1 MRLFAAALVLLLAA
15 PLASAQ
21 ALWSDVS
28 EAALRPA
35 PGSRVTVP
43 SAYRLVRLDVPQ
55 MAARLDAAPDEAR
68 PGAGVVDGMTLQI
81 PLPDGT
87 FATVRIAESSVMAP
101 ELQAQYPEIRTY
113 LAQGEGS
120 VSGRLSLTPAGF
132 RGMLFTP
139 AGTVYLDPYARG
151 DAEHLVVYYGRD
163 LQVDRSLRG
172 RTADEVLEEEAPAA
186 PRGPNASRA
195 HGATL
200 RTYRL
205 AMAATGEYTAFHGGT
220 VALGLAAIVATVN
233 RVTGIYERDLSVR
246 FQLVANNNLIVYTN
260 AATDP
265 YANTSGDLTANQTN
279 INAVIGSAN
288 YDVGHLVGTGGG
300 GVANL
305 RVICSTSKARGLTG
319 SSAPVGDAFDVDYV
333 AHEMGHQFGGNHTF
347 NGNAGSCSGGNRNA
361 STAYEPGSGSTIQAY
376 AGICGAQDLQPNSD
390 AYFHALSLDE
400 ITTHITTGSGG
411 TCGATAAT
419 GNTIP
424 TVTTAVAFTIP
435 TGTPF
440 ALTGSATDDA
450 PGALTYAW
458 EELDLG
464 TAGAPGSATPPLFRS
479 FSPTASGTRFF
490 PQLNR
495 LVAGTAPVIGE
506 RLPTDVRT
514 LTFRLTARDNRVGGG
529 AINDAATTVTTV
541 NTGAPFA
548 VTFASAANQTYA
560 GTATVTWNVAG
571 TTAGAVNTPTVDIL
585 LSTDN
590 GATFTTVLAAA
601 TPNDGTELVS
611 FPVST
616 TQGRIMVRAVGN
628 VFFNVNAQR
637 FTATAATQTV
647 SGNAGWRL
655 LAAPASGVTV
665 ADLAGINL
673 VQGVP
678 GYYPGVG
685 ANLLTGYTGSA
696 YTLPTGGSD
705 VLAPGR
711 GFWWNFYNQNLTP
724 GGPSN
729 SYALPTT
736 LATAKP
742 AVTSDTPVTL
752 IGTGDRYNLLGN
764 PFGTSL
770 TVSGVAA
777 WPGASNLASTVV
789 QMWNAATSG
798 YESSV
803 TLPVIAPWQGFW
815 AEGATAGTL
824 TIPASARTTGGT
836 LQRSADAPA
845 ALIAFELASADPG
858 SGAGSALADHSAV
871 LVLGDGR
878 DAGPDPGDATKLE
891 PMSAA
896 FVVLAFEGDGATGTA
911 RAVESRPLAPVSL
924 PMSAAS
930 VGGGSDLV
938 LTWPR
943 VEGLPE
949 GWTATLSDVVTGA
962 TVDLSEA
969 TQYAFSVVPTAA
981 RAGADAALPV
991 AARAT
996 ARTTRFVLTVGLRGA
1011 TAGEG
1016 DATAV
1021 VALGAPAPNPARGD
1035 AALTFSLAEAGPS
1048 RLSVV
1053 DLLGR
1058 EVLVLAEGDL
1068 AAGSHTATVDTQRL
1082 APGVY
1087 VVRLTS
1093 GLATAAR
1100 RLVVV
1105 R

>member
-1 MRLFAAALVLLLAA
+1 MRLLAALVLLLAA

-21 ALWSDVS
+21 PLWSDVS
-28 EAALRPA
+28 EVSLRPA
-35 PGSRVTVP
+35 PGTRVTTP

-55 MAARLDAAPDEAR
+55 MAARLEAAPVEAR
-68 PGAGVVDGMTLQI
+68 PGAGVADGMTLQI

-87 FATVRIAESSVMAP
+87 FATVRVAEASVMAP
-101 ELQAQYPEIRTY
+101 ELQAQYPDIRTY
-113 LAQGEGS
+113 LAQGEGIIT
-120 VSGRLSLTPAGF
+120 GRLSLTPAGF

-151 DAEHLVVYYGRD
+151 DAEHLVVYYSRD
-163 LQVDRSLRG
+163 LEVDRTLRG
-172 RTADEVLEEEAPAA
+172 RTADEVLDEEAPAA

-195 HGATL
+195 NGATL

-220 VALGLAAIVATVN
+220 VALGLAAIVVTVN
-233 RVTGIYERDLSVR
+233 RVSGIYERDLSVR
-246 FQLVANNNLIVYTN
+246 FQLVATNNLIVYTN

-265 YANTSGDLTANQTN
+265 YANTSGDLAANRNTL
-279 INAVIGSAN
+279 NAVIGAAN
-288 YDVGHLVGTGGG
+288 FDVGHLVGTGGG
-300 GVANL
+300 GVASL
-305 RVICSTSKARGLTG
+305 GVVCSTFKGSGLTG
-319 SSAPVGDAFDVDYV
+319 SPAPVGDAFDVDYV

-347 NGNAGSCSGGNRNA
+347 NGSAGACSGGNRSA

-376 AGICGAQDLQPNSD
+376 AGICGAQNLQSNSD

-400 ITTHITTGSGG
+400 MTAHITTGSGG

-424 TVTTAVAFTIP
+424 TVTTPAAFTIP

-450 PGALTYAW
+450 PAALTYAW
-458 EELDLG
+458 EEMDLG
-464 TAGAPGSATPPLFRS
+464 AAGAPGSATPPLFRS
-479 FSPTASGTRFF
+479 FSPTVSGTRVF
-490 PQLNR
+490 PQLSR
-495 LVAGTAPVIGE
+495 LVAGQAPVIGE
-506 RLPTDVRT
+506 RLPTVARAY
-514 LTFRLTARDNRVGGG
+514 TFRLTARDNRAGGG
-529 AINDAATTVTTV
+529 AINDATTTVTAV
-541 NTGAPFA
+541 DTGAPFA

-571 TTAGAVNTPTVDIL
+571 TSTGAVNTPTVDIV

-590 GATFTTVLAAA
+590 GATFTTVLAGA
-601 TPNDGTELVS
+601 TPNDGAELVS

-616 TQGRIMVRAVGN
+616 TQGRLMVRAVGN

-647 SGNAGWRL
+647 AGGAGWRL
-655 LAAPASGVTV
+655 LAAPAAGVTV

-678 GYYPGVG
+678 GYYPGAG
-685 ANLLTGYTGSA
+685 SNLLTGYTGSA
-696 YTLPTGGSD
+696 YTLPSGGSD
-705 VLAPGR
+705 VLTPGR
-711 GFWWNFYNQNLTP
+711 GFWWNFYNANITP

-736 LATAKP
+736 LATSKP

-752 IGTGDRYNLLGN
+752 FGTGDRYNLLGN
-764 PFGTSL
+764 PFGVSL

-789 QMWNAATSG
+789 QMWNAAGST

-803 TLPVIAPWQGFW
+803 VRPVIAPWQGFW
-815 AEGATAGTL
+815 AEGAAAGTL

-836 LQRSADAPA
+836 LQRASAPE
-845 ALIAFELASADPG
+845 ALVAFELASADG
-858 SGAGSALADHSAV
+858 ALADRSAA
-871 LVLGDGR
+871 LVLGAGR
-878 DAGPDPGDATKLE
+878 DDGHDAGDATKLE
-891 PMSAA
+891 PVSTA
-896 FVVLAFEGDGATGTA
+896 FVTLAFEGDAT
-911 RAVESRPLAPVSL
+911 RAVESRPLAPVAMPL
-924 PMSAAS
+924 SAAS
-930 VGGGSDLV
+930 VGAGADLV

-943 VEGLPE
+943 LENLPE
-949 GWTATLSDVVTGA
+949 GWTATLRDLVTGT
-962 TVDLSEA
+962 TVDLAEA
-969 TQYAFSVVPTAA
+969 TRYPFSVAPTAARPGPAEALPTAA
-981 RAGADAALPV
+981 RA
-991 AARAT
+991 AAREA
-996 ARTTRFVLTVGLRGA
+996 RFVLTVGPRGA

-1016 DATAV
+1016 GAAAV
-1021 VALGAPAPNPARGD
+1021 FALDAPAPNPARG
-1035 AALTFSLAEAGPS
+1035 AASLTYSLAEAGAA

-1058 EVLVLAEGDL
+1058 EVAVLAEGTL
-1068 AAGSHTATVDTQRL
+1068 AAGRHAATVETERL

-1087 VVRLTS
+1087 VVRLTA
-1093 GLATAAR
+1093 GRATASR
-1100 RLVVV
+1100 RLVVI